1 MHAHGRD
8 PAAHSYSMW
17 RNVFYMG
24 LISWRVWF
32 VFPVEC
38 LRQTGCNS
46 KHQTALFQAGS
57 TDSRGRAAAMVS
69 RGSAT
74 MYC

>member
-1 MHAHGRD
+1 MAEIRQHIATVCGE
-8 PAAHSYSMW
+8 MF
-17 RNVFYMG
+17 FYMG